1 MKTLPLPWHS
11 FTASTGWGAT
21 VWLALLCTQ
30 QPDPRQHEWAGL
42 VLLLAVLVWVPLCL
56 LLLHWPPGW
65 LQRLLF
71 PAGLSMVIA
80 MLLPSG
86 WVAALWAVPWLAVTA
101 VIFLAGVEAL
111 FSAGRNAGKWALAGG
126 QIFLLIGGLGAM
138 ADRLGLQPFGF
149 DPAIIL
155 LTGVH
160 FHYAGLIFPLLLGLL
175 AQQRPSP
182 WSNTA
187 AWLAVAA
194 VPLTAAGIT
203 LAQVSGD
210 FRLEALAAG
219 TVALAGWLGALG
231 YLRVV
236 IWEKRPMP
244 VRICWGLM
252 AVCLL
257 FSMSLGLVYAIRPYW
272 PVDWLNIPSM
282 RALHGTA
289 NALGVAGG
297 GLLGWVIIKTQTGR

>member
-1 MKTLPLPWHS
+1 MKNIPLPWYS
-11 FTASTGWGAT
+11 FSASAAWGA
-21 VWLALLCTQ
+21 VIWLVLLCIQ
-30 QPDPRQHEWAGL
+30 QPNLRQHEWAGL
-42 VLLLAVLVWVPLCL
+42 VLQLAVLVWVPLCL

-86 WVAALWAVPWLAVTA
+86 WVAGLWTLPWLAVTA

-111 FSAGRNAGKWALAGG
+111 FSAGRNAGKWAVAGG

-160 FHYAGLIFPLLLGLL
+160 FHYAGLIFPLLLGLYV
-175 AQQRPSP
+175 QQWPSP
-182 WSNTA
+182 RSNMA

-203 LAQVSGD
+203 LAQVSAD

-231 YLRVV
+231 YLRIVG
-236 IWEKRPMP
+236 RAQLPLA
-244 VRICWGLM
+244 VRLSWGVM

-257 FSMSLGLVYAIRPYW
+257 FSMTLGLGYAIRPYW
-272 PVDWLNIPSM
+272 PVAWLNIPSM

-297 GLLGWVIIKTQTGR
+297 GLLGWVILKARAGR

>member
-1 MKTLPLPWHS
+1 
-11 FTASTGWGAT
+11 
-21 VWLALLCTQ
+21 
-30 QPDPRQHEWAGL
+30 
-42 VLLLAVLVWVPLCL
+42 
-56 LLLHWPPGW
+56 
-65 LQRLLF
+65 
-71 PAGLSMVIA
+71 MVIA

-86 WVAALWAVPWLAVTA
+86 WGAALWAVPWLAVTA
-101 VIFLAGVEAL
+101 VIFLAGVEVL

-138 ADRLGLQPFGF
+138 ADRLALQPFGF

-175 AQQRPSP
+175 VQHWPSP
-182 WSNTA
+182 WPNMA

-210 FRLEALAAG
+210 FRLEAIAAG

-231 YLRVV
+231 YLWAVGRAQL
-236 IWEKRPMP
+236 PLA
-244 VRICWGLM
+244 VRLSWGLL

-257 FSMSLGLVYAIRPYW
+257 FSMSLGLAYAIRPYW
-272 PVDWLNIPSM
+272 PADWLNIPSM

-297 GLLGWVIIKTQTGR
+297 GLLGWVYFKMQADR